1 MQLSLFYILRL
12 RYMSCCSFAIWRWS
26 SCTTYI
32 YVVQLQILKLD
43 ACTALFL
50 GYRCKTLTKSRND
63 LFQQRAQTPTVG
75 LGAEFGHLISQ
86 LQLLFICGVN
96 LRSYKI
102 HKSCST
108 MSFIQQLFRCK
119 TCTET
124 GTSKE
129 SGGSDS
135 CKVCLYGSMGS
146 WGRAIGLVGLKS
158 SLQTKRVCVSGWFHY
173 WRQRNAPVINM
184 FKKLLESKSRG
195 NYT

>member
-1 MQLSLFYILRL
+1 MHVLHYSWFTDVKLWLNQGMTFSSKGLRHLLWDLGQSLG
-12 RYMSCCSFAIWRWS
+12 IWS
-26 SCTTYI
+26 HNCT
-32 YVVQLQILKLD
+32 
-43 ACTALFL
+43 
-50 GYRCKTLTKSRND
+50 
-63 LFQQRAQTPTVG
+63 
-75 LGAEFGHLISQ
+75 
-86 LQLLFICGVN
+86 LLFICGVN
-96 LRSYKI
+96 LRRYKI
-102 HKSCST
+102 HKSCSI